1 VQQVAC
7 QGRWRCQNADNAT
20 AGAGRGWL
28 HRRHHSYKGDRRE
41 ATAQIGK
48 RRRAGSV
55 AGDHNELCAARDE
68 PFRACGGNCAQ
79 FIGRTRSVWAA
90 RLIRQIEQVCPWQE
104 MTHLPQDSHST
115 DTAVEQSDRSRTLI

>member
-7 QGRWRCQNADNAT
+7 QGRWRCQDTDDAA
-20 AGAGRGWL
+20 AGAGCGWL

-55 AGDHNELCAARDE
+55 AGDYHEFCAARDE
-68 PFRACGGNCAQ
+68 PCRARGGNCAQ

-90 RLIRQIEQVCPWQE
+90 RLICQIEQIFPWQE
-104 MTHLPQDSHST
+104 TTHLAQDSHST
-115 DTAVEQSDRSRTLI
+115 DTAVEQSNRSRTLI